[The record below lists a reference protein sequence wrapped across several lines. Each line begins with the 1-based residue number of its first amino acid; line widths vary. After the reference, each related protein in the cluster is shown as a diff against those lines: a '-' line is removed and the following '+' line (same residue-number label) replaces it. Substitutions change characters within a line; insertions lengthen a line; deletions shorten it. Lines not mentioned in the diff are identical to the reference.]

1 MRRQCTSW
9 SASRWPATVSRRAET
24 SWFLKFE
31 LNTVNDQP
39 HTTRCLVNRSL
50 RVHRFVHILKWF
62 VWDNETHVLKRG
74 AFQRLQSISYMYP
87 FSFVCTKQT
96 WPKWTGRQVQI
107 PWYGFFLKPQAV
119 LSINSTSA
127 TSRRLPSLL
136 HFFVSPFFQKVQL
149 LTPTVLRFA
158 ETRFV
163 HIYIGAYTTPSTL
176 FAPFA

>member
-24 SWFLKFE
+24 SWYLKFE

-62 VWDNETHVLKRG
+62 VWDNETQVLKRG

-87 FSFVCTKQT
+87 FLLCIQNRLGQMY
-96 WPKWTGRQVQI
+96 WTTSEDTMVR
-107 PWYGFFLKPQAV
+107 FFLKPQAV